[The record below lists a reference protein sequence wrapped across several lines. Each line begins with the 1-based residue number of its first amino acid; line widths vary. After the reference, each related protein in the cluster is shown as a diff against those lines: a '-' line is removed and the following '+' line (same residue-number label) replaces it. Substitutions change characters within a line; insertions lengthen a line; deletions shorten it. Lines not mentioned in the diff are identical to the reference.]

1 MYNINHDVPSDDWLN
16 DELLKGI
23 MSNDKIN
30 RKLNNPQFMAAFGE
44 FQTNPQEAARKYGD
58 NPEMK
63 EFIQEFSG
71 MMGNH
76 FTSLADKQNIS

>member
-1 MYNINHDVPSDDWLN
+1 
-16 DELLKGI
+16 
-23 MSNDKIN
+23 
-30 RKLNNPQFMAAFGE
+30 MAAFAE

-76 FTSLADKQNIS
+76 FTSLADKQNVNK